1 MKNQKKMKLVL
12 NKDKMQIDKEQD
24 VVPFRNR
31 VKEYAVKIGMSLINQ
46 TKLITA
52 ASELVRNMLKYGG
65 GGIAL
70 IEVVSQGRDTG
81 VRLTFLDKG
90 PGIPDISLAMKDGYT
105 TGKSLG
111 IGLPGTKRLVSE
123 FDIKSEVGAGTTVTI
138 LKWKNGQQNTCQV

>member
-1 MKNQKKMKLVL
+1 MTMRLVL
-12 NKDKMQIDKEQD
+12 NKDKMQIEKEQD

-31 VKEYAVKIGMSLINQ
+31 VKEYAVKTGMSLVNQ

-65 GGIAL
+65 GGVAM
-70 IEVVSQGRDTG
+70 IEVVSQARDTG
-81 VRLTFLDKG
+81 IRLTFQDQG
-90 PGIPDISLAMKDGYT
+90 PGIKDISLAMKDGYT

-111 IGLPGTKRLVSE
+111 IGLPGAKRLVSE

-138 LKWKNGQQNTCQV
+138 VKWKNG